1 MKMKKNTIA
10 YCPFCN
16 SNQPFEST
24 VVSYDANVRGVRFT
38 AKRHQT
44 KCCKC
49 GQDIYVPEIMDSD
62 LQESFEQYK
71 SISGLLT
78 AKEIKAFRKQHG
90 LSAVSLARLLGLGDK
105 TITRLENGDIQ
116 NRSTDREIRLL
127 MLCYDELEPLLSKGV
142 DIANL
147 LHARLRIL
155 SWGLVKTYSLPI
167 SAPLIQSTK
176 RWGKCSLP
184 SDETISSSKD
194 PLSLLA

>member
-1 MKMKKNTIA
+1 MKMKKNAIA

-16 SNQPFEST
+16 SNQPYESAE
-24 VVSYDANVRGVRFT
+24 VSYDANVRGVRFT
-38 AKRHQT
+38 AKRHQV

-62 LQESFEQYK
+62 LQESFERYK

-127 MLCYDELEPLLSKGV
+127 MLCYDELEPSLSKGV
-142 DIANL
+142 DISYL
-147 LHARLRIL
+147 LLARLRG
-155 SWGLVKTYSLPI
+155 SSCGLVKTYSLPI
-167 SAPLIQSTK
+167 SISLIQSAK
-176 RWGKCSLP
+176 RWGRCSAP
-184 SDETISSSKD
+184 SDEAISSTKD
-194 PLSLLA
+194 SLSLLA